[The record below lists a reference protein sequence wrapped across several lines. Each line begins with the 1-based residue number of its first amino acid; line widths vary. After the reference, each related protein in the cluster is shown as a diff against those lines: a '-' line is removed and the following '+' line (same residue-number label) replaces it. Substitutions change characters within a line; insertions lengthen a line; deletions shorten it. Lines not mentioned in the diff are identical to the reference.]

1 MAQRPENTYVSQV
14 FNFGVDKNL
23 PLGFVNVVY
32 NRDGSM
38 AGFLRKGKFYAPG
51 EKLPESKSG
60 ESSKK
65 QYSGSIAERI
75 AEAEKEVAETKKA
88 SEFASSKKRDE
99 MSQKDATLRGDI
111 YDRYANSLKPQI
123 DDYEFKLDY
132 YARKIALG
140 DKLSM
145 VEENEIK
152 DISKKYAGLK
162 KAYNEARIDAVDLY
176 YGKKKTAETPTG
188 KKIATGQIEVTQE
201 AATPAPL
208 KPATSVQKPATP
220 NAKPVTKPVAS
231 KKTTPNPIESGV
243 TLPMPLSPSTVNP
256 VTGEVIKVA
265 DIQPATGAPTTPVT
279 VGPNAPSTAA
289 REAAAATIA
298 AGADFGLSE
307 ALFKNVPSLKAIFDE
322 YTNPKSGMTDDEFR
336 KRIRNDVWFK
346 KNSKEIKTR
355 FVQYYNYRDLQE
367 SGQADGSTDYEQQI
381 SKIERSLAKR
391 AVEIGSAAAS
401 DPVALRKAAEN
412 LYITNRED
420 DTTYVDDFLAAA
432 IRPVSGVIGDKVT
445 EGYSGEALQ
454 NYNKLVE
461 AARDNGFQVSDIL
474 PGGANEAQVLQGI
487 ASGNIDVN
495 RVVADARKLAAQG
508 QPQYVRDLLSQ
519 GYTLKQ
525 VYTPYRQT
533 MANILEIDDPNQ
545 IDLNDPTL
553 RMAITDKGDMNVYDF
568 KKALKQDKRWQY
580 TENARNE
587 VSTAALGVLRD
598 FGFQG

>member
-1 MAQRPENTYVSQV
+1 MPVLGTLPDDKKKLVALYINENAKYQTALSRLDLAKRIVQDPNESPERRAEYKAKYEQYKREVDASRAKRRQLQEN
-14 FNFGVDKNL
+14 VDKL
-23 PLGFVNVVY
+23 EG
-32 NRDGSM
+32 
-38 AGFLRKGKFYAPG
+38 GKALTKIQEDYADLV
-51 EKLPESKSG
+51 EAKSL
-60 ESSKK
+60 
-65 QYSGSIAERI
+65 II
-75 AEAEKEVAETKKA
+75 
-88 SEFASSKKRDE
+88 
-99 MSQKDATLRGDI
+99 DANDPDI
-111 YDRYANSLKPQI
+111 
-123 DDYEFKLDY
+123 
-132 YARKIALG
+132 
-140 DKLSM
+140 
-145 VEENEIK
+145 
-152 DISKKYAGLK
+152 
-162 KAYNEARIDAVDLY
+162 ARIDAKIEKLVKPFQDAYSKTIGSRVSETIARTKLL
-176 YGKKKTAETPTG
+176 KKDIPSFGQPTEESTPTANLIPPA
-188 KKIATGQIEVTQE
+188 K
-201 AATPAPL
+201 PAP
-208 KPATSVQKPATP
+208 V
-220 NAKPVTKPVAS
+220 KPVAKPETPAKPKS
-231 KKTTPNPIESGV
+231 KASATPEFG

-265 DIQPATGAPTTPVT
+265 DIQPATGAPTPPAA
-279 VGPNAPSTAA
+279 VGPNAPSAAA

-401 DPVALRKAAEN
+401 DPIALRKAAEN

-432 IRPVSGVIGDKVT
+432 IRPVSGMLGGKVT
-445 EGYSGEALQ
+445 EGYSGEALK
-454 NYNKLVE
+454 NYNTLLKV
-461 AARDNGFQVSDIL
+461 ARDNGFQISDIL
-474 PGGANEAQVLQGI
+474 PGGANEQQVLSGI
-487 ASGNIDVN
+487 ASGAIDIN
-495 RVVADARKLAAQG
+495 RVAQDARKIAAQG

-519 GYTLKQ
+519 GYNLKD
-525 VYTPYRQT
+525 VFAPYRQT

-553 RMAITDKGDMNVYDF
+553 RMAITDKGDMNIYDF

-587 VSTAALGVLRD
+587 VSTAAFNVLRD

>member
-1 MAQRPENTYVSQV
+1 MAQRPDNTYVSQV
-14 FNFGVDKNL
+14 FNFGADKNL
-23 PLGFVNVVY
+23 PLGFVNVVF

-51 EKLPESKSG
+51 EKLAESKSG

-88 SEFASSKKRDE
+88 AEFASNKKRSE

-111 YDRYANSLKPQI
+111 YDRYATSLKPQI

-140 DKLSM
+140 DKLSV

-152 DISKKYAGLK
+152 DISKKYASLK

-176 YGKKKTAETPTG
+176 YGKKQAPETKTG
-188 KKIATGQIEVTQE
+188 QKIASGKIEVTPTE
-201 AATPAPL
+201 ETTSTTNLIPPAKPAP
-208 KPATSVQKPATP
+208 V
-220 NAKPVTKPVAS
+220 KPVAKPETPAKPKS
-231 KKTTPNPIESGV
+231 KASATPEFG

-265 DIQPATGAPTTPVT
+265 DIQPATGAPTPPAA
-279 VGPNAPSTAA
+279 VGPNAPSAAA

-391 AVEIGSAAAS
+391 AVQIGSAAAS
-401 DPVALRKAAEN
+401 DPIALRKAAEN

-432 IRPVSGVIGDKVT
+432 IRPVSGMLGGKVT
-445 EGYSGEALQ
+445 EGYSGEALK
-454 NYNKLVE
+454 NYNTLLKV
-461 AARDNGFQVSDIL
+461 ARDNGFQISDIL
-474 PGGANEAQVLQGI
+474 PGGANEQQVLSGI
-487 ASGNIDVN
+487 ASGAIDIN
-495 RVVADARKLAAQG
+495 RVAQDARKIAAQG

-519 GYTLKQ
+519 GYNLKD
-525 VYTPYRQT
+525 VFAPYRQT

-553 RMAITDKGDMNVYDF
+553 RMAITDKGDMNIYDF

-587 VSTAALGVLRD
+587 VSTAAFNVLRD